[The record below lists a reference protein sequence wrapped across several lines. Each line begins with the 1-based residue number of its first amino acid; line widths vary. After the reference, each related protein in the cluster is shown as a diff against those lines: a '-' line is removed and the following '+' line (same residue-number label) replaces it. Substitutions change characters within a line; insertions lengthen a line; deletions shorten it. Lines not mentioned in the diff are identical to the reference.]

1 MDVIEKAIRED
12 RKILSEYEAKLILKQ
27 YSIPAAKEVLLKNK
41 KGLENAVEIIGYP
54 MVIKGCSPEITHKT
68 EKALIVTDIRNVEE
82 ANRAFDEVYEKIKD
96 LKDPAILVQE
106 MVKGEREIMVGMIRD
121 PQFGPSVMFGLGGI
135 FTEILKDVSFR
146 VAPLN
151 LDEAMDMIMEIDARK
166 ILDSVRGMPPVD
178 IKKLAEIIVNVGKIG
193 LENEHIKE
201 MDINPLI
208 ISDATPI
215 AVDALMVLK

>member
-12 RKILSEYEAKLILKQ
+12 RKILSEYEAELVLKQ
-27 YSIPAAKEVLLKNK
+27 YSIPTAKEVLLKNK